1 MSITH
6 QSTASTKCVTTNHLL
21 YNIIA
26 ERISARLIIR
36 DLFSRC
42 TYVSVTLR
50 NVAVTSRRNVANQR
64 SYVIIIARKEGG
76 AWEPIIINAPQAVL
90 DRGEG
95 WGTAEVNGAGPSVM
109 VVEKDVVGP
118 SAMVVESDSVGPSP
132 MVTEVGRYA
141 QTSRPDG
148 QLSQHL

>member
-1 MSITH
+1 MM
-6 QSTASTKCVTTNHLL
+6 
-21 YNIIA
+21 Y
-26 ERISARLIIR
+26 ARTYVR
-36 DLFSRC
+36 

-64 SYVIIIARKEGG
+64 SNFIIIIARKEGG
-76 AWEPIIINAPQAVL
+76 AWERIIINAPQAI

-95 WGTAEVNGAGPSVM
+95 QGTAEVNGAGPSAM

-118 SAMVVESDSVGPSP
+118 LAMVVESDSVGPSP

-141 QTSRPDG
+141 QSSRRMD
-148 QLSQHL
+148 S